1 MWMPLSDI
9 FTQSYLIQWNE
20 IPLLLQVNL
29 GK

>member
-9 FTQSYLIQWNE
+9 LTQSYLIQWNE